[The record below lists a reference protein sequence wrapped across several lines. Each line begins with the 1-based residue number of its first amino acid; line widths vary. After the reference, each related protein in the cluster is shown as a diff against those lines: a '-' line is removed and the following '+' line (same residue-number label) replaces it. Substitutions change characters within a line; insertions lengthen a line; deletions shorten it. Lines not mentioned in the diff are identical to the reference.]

1 MKPLSPGLCSAQPG
15 HWSRCLCRQLGLSEH
30 GRPPPHSQTALGPLC
45 SLLCALTCVDRHRQ
59 LTDAGSEPGGLGRLN
74 RSASSLAPRGGRHC
88 ELSTRPRR
96 RLRAP
101 SWCRLTGGEP
111 CPLSG
116 PSTAGPST
124 RAPCSKQGHSTSMTE
139 PTGPPPSAA
148 SKSRAPRRVPAK
160 KPLSIRGVGRC
171 GCSAC
176 FSPHSAVWHREGPAH
191 PSRAMPAWT
200 SYLTPGFC
208 LLLCG
213 MGSWG
218 CSGEHICTAPSG
230 GAVRCA

>member
-59 LTDAGSEPGGLGRLN
+59 PTDAGSEPGGLGRLN

-171 GCSAC
+171 GCSVC